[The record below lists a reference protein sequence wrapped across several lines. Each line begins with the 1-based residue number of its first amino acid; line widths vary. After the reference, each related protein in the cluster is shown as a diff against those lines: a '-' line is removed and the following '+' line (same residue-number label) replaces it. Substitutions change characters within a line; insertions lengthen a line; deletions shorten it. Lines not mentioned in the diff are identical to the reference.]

1 MAEQFDGSLKFGTEI
16 SSAGFVKGTEEMRK
30 ATEDTVEGI
39 ERMGE
44 DAVKGVQK
52 LSGFASMFSRILQ
65 TAREAAA
72 KATGN
77 IGELAGASKLGQ
89 DAVTAQNAV
98 HGLNQELDA
107 LRRQAAK
114 GTDTEAASRKFQ
126 QSYEHMAE
134 SISNVRDKLEALR
147 EKNMTDKYKTT
158 VKEFQQQQE
167 ALQQL
172 VHQQRQ
178 MENDGVDQKSE
189 KYMNLVAQIE
199 KAEQALRGLDM
210 KRSFMEMS
218 DEAFIDPKIQ
228 EFYDNLENQVYDV
241 QQGMEAAV
249 NVARSGAQQLAQDG
263 RLVEHSFSGV
273 EKQNIMR
280 LQDAIKEAETEEE
293 RIRLTKELQAAT
305 ERYYAAVTDERT
317 LGMASKIAGA
327 WRGLKNVV
335 TSSAGVMLTAL
346 KKVAAVA
353 GKITLNKIKSGLT
366 NLLPGFKSL
375 KSHITGADSGAGR
388 LLRSLTSLKGMLFS
402 RMKRSFI
409 SYLMSTISESIKE
422 LARYDKRFD
431 EAVSNVRNRIKELGA
446 NLVATFGGL
455 VRQIAPIIASIIQA
469 LSTGVAYLNSILSTI
484 RGEETVITATKQTE
498 SYAASLDSTATSAKK
513 AAEAQKKLN
522 SQLTSYD
529 ELHKLDG
536 KDEDDSGAGS
546 GSSSLYQTQPVAQ
559 VKAGMGAEAK
569 QAVEEFVDAIK
580 HGRWEDAGA
589 MAAIGANHIITSLTT
604 AVQKAKSK
612 AYKLGSGIAQAFNG
626 AVSMFDG
633 EGLGRLIGEG
643 INTAVN
649 LANGFLDIAGFET
662 LGKTISDGL
671 NGAVETIDWTN
682 IGQMVSGGINKIIDA
697 AHGFVVNTKWKTLG
711 ESFGE
716 ATGKAVREIKWE
728 KLGETISTGISGI
741 LNSIA
746 GWIEKHDWKA
756 TGNAVVKLVKGFKF
770 GDIAGAFFEGLGAA
784 LGGFAEFVWGLIEEA
799 WKSVETWWK
808 ESMEA
813 AGGNVIGGL
822 FIGIAKAIAGIGL
835 WIYEHIFKPFIDG
848 FCKAFGIASPS
859 KVMADQGGYIITGL
873 LNGIVDGL
881 VGIFRWVKRK
891 IFQPIWDGLVE
902 AFEIVGGV
910 AKKVWDIGKW
920 IIEGIKN
927 GITDGI
933 KKIGSWLDENIATP
947 IISGVKGLFGISS
960 PSRVFREIG
969 EYNVEGLKDGMTGS
983 AWQAAERSILGQF
996 GELPDEIADIESSS
1010 AGERF
1015 ASNLA
1020 AGMERGKASILDTA
1034 AALADDVSGQFRT
1047 DTALALGGAMEG
1059 TVSGLDAVAAKLGA
1073 IAAQFREI
1081 GLYIPQVAAGSI
1093 IPAKARIPD
1102 SGYRSQDDG
1111 EIKSLLTRLLDM
1123 LDGNQ
1128 GGAQTTRITIPV
1140 MLNQREIAQAVADY
1154 NVRSGRITNGGMR

>member
-1 MAEQFDGSLKFGTEI
+1 MEQFDGSLKFGTEI
-16 SSAGFVKGTEEMRK
+16 SSAGFIKGTKEMQK

-98 HGLNQELDA
+98 HKLNFELDA

-114 GTDTEAASRKFQ
+114 GVASDEASEKFQ

-134 SISNVRDKLEALR
+134 SISNVRDKLESLR

-189 KYMNLVAQIE
+189 KYTNLVAQIE
-199 KAEQALRGLDM
+199 KAEQALKDLDM
-210 KRSFMEMS
+210 KKSFMEMS
-218 DEAFIDPKIQ
+218 NEAFIDPKIQ

-249 NVARSGAQQLAQDG
+249 NTARTGAQQIIQG
-263 RLVEHSFSGV
+263 NGMVEHSFSGI
-273 EKQNIMR
+273 EKQTVMQ
-280 LQDAIKEAETEEE
+280 LQTAIQEAQTADE

-305 ERYYAAVTDERT
+305 ERYYAAVADERT
-317 LGMASKIAGA
+317 LGMASVIANA
-327 WRGLKNVV
+327 WAKLKGKVV
-335 TSSAGVMLTAL
+335 DAGNAMTEAL
-346 KKVAAVA
+346 KRAIKVPFKAAFNA
-353 GKITLNKIKSGLT
+353 AANSIKKII
-366 NLLPGFKSL
+366 PGFGTL
-375 KSHITGADSGAGR
+375 KSHIAGADSGAAR

-402 RMKRSFI
+402 RLKRSFI
-409 SYLMSTISESIKE
+409 SYLTSTISESVKE

-546 GSSSLYQTQPVAQ
+546 GGSLYQTQPVAQ

-589 MAAIGANHIITSLTT
+589 MAAIGVNHIIASLTT

-612 AYKLGSGIAQAFNG
+612 AYKIGSGIAQAFNG

-662 LGKTISDGL
+662 LGRTLSDGL
-671 NGAVETIDWTN
+671 NSMVSTINWTN
-682 IGQMVSGGINKIIDA
+682 IGQMVSGGINKVIDA

-728 KLGETISTGISGI
+728 KLGETLSTGISGI

-756 TGNAVVKLVKGFKF
+756 TGNAVVKIVKGFKF
-770 GDIAGAFFEGLGAA
+770 GDIVDAFFEGLSAA
-784 LGGFAEFVWGLIEEA
+784 FWGFEIFLWGIIEEA
-799 WKSVETWWK
+799 WQSVEKWWTD
-808 ESMEA
+808 SMEK
-813 AGGNVIGGL
+813 AGGNVILGL
-822 FIGIAKAIAGIGL
+822 LVGIGDAVL
-835 WIYEHIFKPFIDG
+835 GIGSWIYEHIFKPFING

-902 AFEIVGGV
+902 AFDIVGGV

-947 IISGVKGLFGISS
+947 IISGVKGLFGINS
-960 PSRVFREIG
+960 PSKVFREIG
-969 EYNVEGLKDGMTGS
+969 EYNIEGLKDGMTGS

-1015 ASNLA
+1015 VSNLA
-1020 AGMERGKASILDTA
+1020 AGMESGKTSILNTA
-1034 AALADDVSGQFRT
+1034 AAIADDVSGLFRT

-1081 GLYIPQVAAGSI
+1081 GLYIPQVAAGSV